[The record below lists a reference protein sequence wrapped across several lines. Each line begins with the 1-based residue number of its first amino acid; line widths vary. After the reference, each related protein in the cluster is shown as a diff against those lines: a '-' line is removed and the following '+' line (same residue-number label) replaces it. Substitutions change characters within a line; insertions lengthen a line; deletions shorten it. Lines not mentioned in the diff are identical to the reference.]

1 MGQAAATQCVNVAIA
16 MAIGKAH
23 LRGQD
28 VPVRNPLAG
37 NAVDPSIFAEHHSWN
52 RQGGE
57 EDDMVVVL
65 STSQLLYNANPTK
78 LGTES
83 VRSAAKK
90 LAKLECAAIARTRT
104 QTTTQ
109 GSSTSN

>member
-23 LRGQD
+23 LRAQD

-57 EDDMVVVL
+57 
-65 STSQLLYNANPTK
+65 
-78 LGTES
+78 
-83 VRSAAKK
+83 
-90 LAKLECAAIARTRT
+90 
-104 QTTTQ
+104 
-109 GSSTSN
+109 